1 MAKYPGEIILNEI
14 GSRAD
19 MAKAYG
25 VSERTIYRW
34 LNKAADESGIKLRAK
49 ARRPRTSTLEKFT
62 GTRKQLAKKYGVSER
77 TAYRWLK
84 KAREAGA
91 QLPSKSK
98 ESKYPGADVINNLM
112 RTTALTNKQIGEM
125 FDVSPETAGRWIRKA
140 KLEIPSLVPD
150 LRKTG
155 EYKLRKKNGRFYYEK
170 VTPEPEDIGEPWE
183 VPEPE
188 DVGEPWEVP
197 PPDEDIGEPW
207 EVPESEYEYQEEFAD
222 QYGVEES
229 LFNNLVDIAALL
241 QDTELIDP
249 DSKFWDI
256 DPNMRIIYLSDYISY
271 QADRNPKMF
280 YEVTGEWGNIPL
292 DNPELI
298 ASVNIWGEDFNFW
311 LEEQIDIDN
320 Y

>member
-1 MAKYPGEIILNEI
+1 MAKYPGDIILNEI
-14 GSRAD
+14 GTRAE

-34 LNKAADESGIKLRAK
+34 LNKAADESGVKLRAK

-84 KAREAGA
+84 KARDAGA
-91 QLPSKSK
+91 DIQVRQRR
-98 ESKYPGADVINNLM
+98 SKYPGPSILADQ
-112 RTTALTNKQIGEM
+112 RTARQIADELGVTPQTVRRWKRRAM
-125 FDVSPETAGRWIRKA
+125 VETAHK
-140 KLEIPSLVPD
+140 
-150 LRKTG
+150 
-155 EYKLRKKNGRFYYEK
+155 
-170 VTPEPEDIGEPWE
+170 PEPQQPQQPLDTTPPLEDVGEPWE
-183 VPEPE
+183 VPDPE

-207 EVPESEYEYQEEFAD
+207 EVPESEYDYQEEYAD
-222 QYGVEES
+222 LYGIEES
-229 LFNNLVDIAALL
+229 LFDNLADIAALL

-256 DPNMRIIYLSDYISY
+256 EPNMRIIYLSEYISY

-292 DNPELI
+292 DDPELI